1 MAKIDDDKY
10 NIHGFY
16 VLDPTW
22 DNYKVNGKE
31 VLKEDYN
38 ALDLYRYFLVP
49 VSEYKKVFPNDSSV
63 GVFDYEHRNLNDELV
78 NNDFFNKEYS
88 DFEFS
93 SEIIDM
99 YGKDADKKE
108 ILNSIN
114 SPKIDFNTL
123 MEIVKNTRLAEG
135 YNSEQVKEEME
146 KIKRIYT
153 RFYPEIDHAT
163 GSMKM

>member
-1 MAKIDDDKY
+1 
-10 NIHGFY
+10 
-16 VLDPTW
+16 
-22 DNYKVNGKE
+22 
-31 VLKEDYN
+31 
-38 ALDLYRYFLVP
+38 
-49 VSEYKKVFPNDSSV
+49 
-63 GVFDYEHRNLNDELV
+63 
-78 NNDFFNKEYS
+78 
-88 DFEFS
+88 
-93 SEIIDM
+93 M

>member
-1 MAKIDDDKY
+1 
-10 NIHGFY
+10 

-163 GSMKM
+163 GIMKM